1 MTSEQYAALNTLRR
15 RRYSVSVR
23 RHVRG
28 GIYLIRIQ
36 CRLLDGYMTLRL
48 YPDGTYLPPHY
59 ASHGN
64 RDRR

>member
-1 MTSEQYAALNTLRR
+1 MTFAQRQAIVTLLRLNYT
-15 RRYSVSVR
+15 VKVR
-23 RHVRG
+23 RKVRN
-28 GIYLIRIQ
+28 GIWLIRIQ